1 MLDEWLDQSL
11 RFARKP
17 AEFYSGARKILRA
30 QHFQMTDIQ
39 NDLTMAHCGFTK
51 SKMTMLKKNYLH
63 RESLDVAVQLWNGRL
78 DRAKYGSVSFHCY
91 NHYVKGMSD
100 EVEKTD
106 IASHKKSKRA
116 SVMGPCVQSVC
127 LTLLNN
133 GKTGVDVFYRTTEIF
148 KKFPA
153 DLVFIRD
160 ELLPPFDL
168 VRAPLE
174 HINFHFANVT
184 CHPMYF
190 VTLLPSLEDPIAEL
204 EKLRRKDE
212 YFANWIIKWTARYIC
227 PEHHRGIA
235 KFAQALRTGN
245 DAMKRLDKQTI
256 KDLQKYLRDNH
267 PGHRN
272 SYEEADEEAAE

>member
-1 MLDEWLDQSL
+1 MLEEWKELSL
-11 RFARKP
+11 SFAGKR

-30 QHFQMTDIQ
+30 KSFQMVDIQ

-63 RESLDVAVQLWNGRL
+63 QESRDVAIQLWNGRL
-78 DRAKYGSVSFHCY
+78 DRGKYGSVSFHCY

-133 GKTGVDVFYRTTEIF
+133 GKTGVDIFYRTTELF

-168 VRAPLE
+168 ARAPLE

-190 VTLLPSLEDPIAEL
+190 VTLLPSLDDPVAEL
-204 EKLRRKDE
+204 ERLRKRDE
-212 YFANWIIKWTARYIC
+212 YFFNWIIKWTARYIC
-227 PEHHRGIA
+227 DEHHRGIA
-235 KFAQALRTGN
+235 KFAQALRTQK
-245 DAMKRLDKQTI
+245 DARSRLDKHTLAA
-256 KDLQKYLRDNH
+256 LQKYVRANH

-272 SYEEADEEAAE
+272 AYEEEDAEE